1 LEVEMTRR
9 MTFSFLSPIHKA
21 TRQIGLFLEGP
32 CAAEGVS
39 PAEGH
44 LLSYLRSYGPCPIS
58 ALLLIFGLKAS
69 TATSM
74 LQRMVDAGL
83 VLRTASP
90 TDRRSVLVRLTRRGG
105 AAADRL
111 RRTLVS
117 LEAAIRS
124 RLDEREI
131 DGFRAVMNAIQE
143 VTVLPAGKE
152 TKP

>member
-1 LEVEMTRR
+1 MVE
-9 MTFSFLSPIHKA
+9 
-21 TRQIGLFLEGP
+21 
-32 CAAEGVS
+32 
-39 PAEGH
+39 
-44 LLSYLRSYGPCPIS
+44 
-58 ALLLIFGLKAS
+58 
-69 TATSM
+69 
-74 LQRMVDAGL
+74 AGL
-83 VLRTASP
+83 VIRTASP

-143 VTVLPAGKE
+143 VTLLTAGKE